1 MWKQLDQG
9 HIDYGSQ
16 LWHPLQSVNLQKIE
30 TFTKRI
36 PQVKEENYWMRLCS
50 LKMNSQQ
57 RRLERYRIIYT
68 WKALE
73 GIVPECGVKEKNQSE
88 SRTGR
93 TCMIPKISNLAT
105 QRTKTLREQ
114 SFQVHGPGLFN
125 SLPKSIRNITKCS
138 INKFKEPLDLF
149 LKNIPDQPLIGDLIP
164 TPMNQ
169 STGRHSNSLIDQIRE
184 YQSVPE
190 NQRRPGA

>member
-1 MWKQLDQG
+1 MWQ
-9 HIDYGSQ
+9 
-16 LWHPLQSVNLQKIE
+16 PLKYVNLQKIE
-30 TFTKRI
+30 NLQKTFTKRI
-36 PQVKEENYWMRLCS
+36 PQVKDKNYWMRLCS
-50 LKMNSQQ
+50 MKMNSQQ

-93 TCMIPKISNLAT
+93 TCMIPKISSLAT
-105 QRTKTLREQ
+105 QITKTLCEQ
-114 SFQVHGPGLFN
+114 SFKVHGPGLFYYW
-125 SLPKSIRNITKCS
+125 PKSIRHITKCS
-138 INKFKEPLDLF
+138 ITKFKEPLDQF
-149 LKNIPDQPLIGDLIP
+149 LKNIPDQPLIGDLIH

-169 STGRHSNSLIDQIRE
+169 STRRHSNSLIDQIIE